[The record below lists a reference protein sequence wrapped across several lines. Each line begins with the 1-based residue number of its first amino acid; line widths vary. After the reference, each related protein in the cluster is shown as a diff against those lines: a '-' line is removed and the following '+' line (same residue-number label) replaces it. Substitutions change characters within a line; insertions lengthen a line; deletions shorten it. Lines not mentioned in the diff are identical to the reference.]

1 MTVVSTEESTEIRQV
16 SLDMII
22 MSRVSG
28 CQSFYI
34 RDGSTSCCNQ
44 IVTLEHNHAALDHQN
59 LPSENFISEVVQSH
73 VRSESWQLTY
83 GSAPAEEST
92 FSIHVN
98 IIKVIYKIS
107 HVFNQREEQQ
117 VTQISGA
124 AIEISRSLVF
134 TDLCNSGKNC
144 VIKHQEPLC
153 LSQLGPILKTESYQ
167 KPELI

>member
-1 MTVVSTEESTEIRQV
+1 MFGAEALFRVNKQNSEGFHLYMQNKMTVVSTEESTEIRQV

-73 VRSESWQLTY
+73 VRSES
-83 GSAPAEEST
+83 
-92 FSIHVN
+92 
-98 IIKVIYKIS
+98 
-107 HVFNQREEQQ
+107 
-117 VTQISGA
+117 
-124 AIEISRSLVF
+124 
-134 TDLCNSGKNC
+134 
-144 VIKHQEPLC
+144 
-153 LSQLGPILKTESYQ
+153 
-167 KPELI
+167 